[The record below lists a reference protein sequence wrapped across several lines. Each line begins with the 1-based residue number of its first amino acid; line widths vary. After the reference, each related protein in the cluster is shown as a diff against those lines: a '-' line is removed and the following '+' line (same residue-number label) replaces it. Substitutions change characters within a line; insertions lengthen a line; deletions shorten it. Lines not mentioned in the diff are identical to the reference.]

1 MMTGIGLGFGGLGIV
16 MMFLLWVG
24 VIALIVWFV
33 RALFP
38 SQQPTQK
45 LSPDNQQNAQ
55 EILKRRY
62 ARGEITREQF
72 EMMKEDLQ
80 SSR

>member
-16 MMFLLWVG
+16 IMVLFWVG
-24 VIALIVWFV
+24 LIALVVWLV
-33 RALFP
+33 RVIFP

-45 LSPDNQQNAQ
+45 TSPDNPQNAQ

-72 EMMKEDLQ
+72 ELMKEDLQ
-80 SSR
+80 SAK

>member
-16 MMFLLWVG
+16 IMVLFWVG
-24 VIALIVWFV
+24 LIVLVVWLV

-45 LSPDNQQNAQ
+45 SSPDNQQNAQ
-55 EILKRRY
+55 EILNRRY

-72 EMMKEDLQ
+72 ELMKEDLQ